1 MTYYYISGKRFI
13 AAILFILFLQVASFA
28 TTHTMKCVAFLP
40 VDWSNPESW
49 EPYGVPGPGDDVI
62 INCPVSS
69 YVTSNVDITIK
80 SLTVDKIGYFF
91 GDATLT
97 ITERLETRYPF
108 FWQMKLNIGP
118 NATGLMTDELGG
130 QDNQGIT
137 FYEDVFINGSLTFE
151 ARDVNGKNITVNG
164 SLTQKE
170 GGIRGNLLINPNG
183 VLNIDSPLFPVD
195 VNTVT
200 NKGIINWIKGKI
212 SASWGS
218 FANSGVMNIQETNA
232 LFAYSGFINDFQFYN
247 TGTIN
252 VSSTVDSLNLF
263 AKLVSTGNI
272 DMAGDTKLNL
282 AELDLS
288 GAING
293 VLGSTL
299 HLLGFNSST
308 ESFLR
313 SGSAI
318 NVTSFVTNASQVV
331 HINENC
337 DVSSIDNFRF
347 GRGNL
352 FADVVFPTSAN
363 FLLQADMVTSKDQ
376 NFTGNFTL
384 ESGSINGDVTIT
396 FDTPNFIANF
406 GYFGGT
412 TKVRLSANTIIDLT
426 QLGVSDLVNDG
437 IINIRQNGYLSG
449 GLPGIINNGTINTTG
464 DAVSIYGYSSNENTG
479 LVDNKG
485 ILNINTKKVIVYA
498 KLVNTGTINIGAND
512 TLNVFGELQQSGLI
526 TGQASSKLSLGYSIN
541 DHTFNQGSTTRN
553 IGELEIYYGTTI
565 LKSGATL
572 ENLVAV
578 NAISGNLQAF
588 ITLPPSFKYYFKDS
602 KIRLNTLFEP
612 TQLFEIED
620 TDIEGSGNIRINN
633 AFNWYGGTL
642 DVPIRINDTSVV
654 SIRENIKRPII
665 SSPFTNTGDITLS
678 GGIIEI
684 NTAFFKNGGSWNIDS
699 DEDVIIDGYTSF
711 TNQGTFSICGDQPIK
726 LIFNVP
732 FVNEASG
739 TFKGQGSY
747 TFNAGFTN
755 EGAVAPG
762 CSPGRLIIEDNVESL
777 KIVEIEVEGQEEGQF
792 DELIVNGDMKAGDLL
807 KVIVPTGT
815 IVNGSL
821 KIIHTTGNFTGQFA
835 EVDMPA
841 NFTLEY
847 LSDGVLLSSNGT
859 VGVSDQDAINYGISV
874 SPTLVRTDVNLT
886 SSQLLPNASQ
896 IQLYDMQGV
905 LVLAQNC
912 PKDQQNHQ
920 VNVLSVSNGVYI
932 VKINTLPSW
941 NAKIV
946 VAH

>member
-1 MTYYYISGKRFI
+1 MTYFYISVKRFI
-13 AAILFILFLQVASFA
+13 AAILFIVFLHVASYA
-28 TTHTMKCVAFLP
+28 TTYTMKCVAFLP

-62 INCPVSS
+62 INCPASS
-69 YVTSNVDITIK
+69 YVTSTVDITIM

-108 FWQMKLNIGP
+108 FWQMKLIIGP

-130 QDNQGIT
+130 QGIQGIT
-137 FYEDVFINGSLTFE
+137 FYEDVVINGSLTFE
-151 ARDVNGKNITVNG
+151 GRDVDGKNITVNG

-170 GGIRGNLLINPNG
+170 GGIRANLLINPNG

-200 NKGIINWIKGKI
+200 NKGIINWIKGEI
-212 SASWGS
+212 TGAG
-218 FANSGVMNIQETNA
+218 GVFTNDGIMNVSPNHA
-232 LFAYSGFINDFQFYN
+232 RFYYNGFFNEFQFN
-247 TGTIN
+247 NVGTIN
-252 VSSTVDSLNLF
+252 VAAAVDSLSF
-263 AKLVSTGNI
+263 MTKLVSTGDIN
-272 DMAGDTKLNL
+272 MGGDTKLSIGV
-282 AELDLS
+282 LDLS
-288 GAING
+288 GSISG
-293 VLGSTL
+293 PIGSSL
-299 HLLGFNSST
+299 HLIGLIYNTG
-308 ESFLR
+308 SFLQ
-313 SGSAI
+313 SGSVV
-318 NVTSFVTNASQVV
+318 NVTSLVTDASQVV
-331 HINENC
+331 HIKENC
-337 DVSSIDNFRF
+337 DISSIENFTF

-352 FADVVFPTSAN
+352 TADVVFPTSAN
-363 FLLQADMVTSKDQ
+363 YLMQADMATNKDQ

-384 ESGSINGDVTIT
+384 ENGSINGDVTIT
-396 FDTPNFIANF
+396 YDTPNFIANF
-406 GYFGGT
+406 GYFGSA
-412 TKVRLSANTIIDLT
+412 TKVRLSANTILDLT

-437 IINIRQNGYLSG
+437 VINILQNGYLSAS
-449 GLPGIINNGTINTTG
+449 LPGIVNNGTINTSG
-464 DAVSIYGYSSNENTG
+464 DAVSIYGYSNNENTG

-526 TGQASSKLSLGYSIN
+526 SGQASSKLSLGYSIN
-541 DHTFNQGSTTRN
+541 DHTFNQGSITRN
-553 IGELEIYYGTTI
+553 IGELEIYYGTAI

-578 NAISGNLQAF
+578 NAISGNLQSF
-588 ITLPPSFKYYFKDS
+588 IALPPTFKYYFKDS

-642 DVPIRINDTSVV
+642 DVPIRINDAAVV

-665 SSPFTNTGDITLS
+665 SSPFTNTGDIALS

-684 NTAFFKNGGSWNIDS
+684 NTAFFKNGGNWNIDS

-792 DELIVNGDMKAGDLL
+792 DELIVNGDMKAGELL

-815 IVNGSL
+815 IVNGGL

-835 EVDMPA
+835 EVDIPA

-859 VGVSDQDAINYGISV
+859 VGVSDQDTNNYGISV

-886 SSQLLPNASQ
+886 SSQLLPNDSQ
-896 IQLYDMQGV
+896 IQMYNMQGV
-905 LVLAQNC
+905 LVLTQNC

-920 VNVLSVSNGVYI
+920 VNLLSVPNGMYI